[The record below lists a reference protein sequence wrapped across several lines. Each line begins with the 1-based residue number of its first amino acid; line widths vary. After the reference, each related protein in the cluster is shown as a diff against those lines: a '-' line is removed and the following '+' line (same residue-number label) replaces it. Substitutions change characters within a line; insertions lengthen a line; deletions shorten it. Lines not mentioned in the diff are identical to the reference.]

1 MSMRSAT
8 PRPVRLA
15 EREALAVDLCACGT
29 LAVHMGALSLRLD
42 LESVSSL
49 IDVLRDALAKH
60 DRLAAGAGAQAVEA
74 FPGRGSLWATVHT
87 EQRRG
92 KA

>member
-1 MSMRSAT
+1 MSMRST
-8 PRPVRLA
+8 TSRPVRLA

-29 LAVHMGALSLRLD
+29 FAVHMGALSLRLD

-49 IDVLRDALAKH
+49 IDVLSDALAKH
-60 DRLAAGAGAQAVEA
+60 EAIAAGAQPGEA
-74 FPGRGSLWATVHT
+74 APQRASLWAAVHPR
-87 EQRRG
+87 QRRG

>member
-1 MSMRSAT
+1 
-8 PRPVRLA
+8 LA

-60 DRLAAGAGAQAVEA
+60 EALSAGAGAA
-74 FPGRGSLWATVHT
+74 FPDRAALWASVRPG
-87 EQRRG
+87 QRRG